1 MCCVGAWSDFMTR
14 SNKAKVEQ
22 LQFDDART
30 LMNAVSA

>member
-1 MCCVGAWSDFMTR
+1 MTR